1 MVIKGLA
8 LRNLCC
14 MFNLLHEQDSPLGG
28 AAAQTPAENTAYST
42 NEHTAHT
49 VTLEGHS
56 KQKPDNPERSVEE
69 YLKNRSES
77 LVPDKD
83 PNGLVLVQ
91 LSLLVA
97 FSAIF
102 PSVRLRNREKKI
114 KTLNLLLAVIG
125 PPASGK
131 GQANCV
137 VPLFDDIKK
146 AVQSTFTLT
155 APFKDAPAANPV
167 IAGNV
172 TKTRLFDHLYVNAAA
187 KCPSFMYASET
198 STILSSLDGAHGG
211 FRDLIRCAAEN
222 EPLDL
227 SRKTDTVDRSIA
239 FPYLS
244 MLLAGTQNQAT
255 GMYELNSGTFSR
267 FLYHTMDYNSELKEY
282 QVIAEEDNKPE
293 DTSKQMSTEFLSVF
307 SYYRSVQIELR
318 PDKRTTLLYN
328 AFSKE
333 VDQELTESMKED
345 KNMGYRYIFNILKIA
360 GIYAL
365 LRIWLSRAS
374 EVYKGP
380 VVIEITPDDWNNAEQ
395 YEMQLREHFVR
406 VYAFMKKEPK
416 VLYQPLLDA
425 LPDSF
430 SAAEGCKKI
439 AEVKNVS
446 STQSKE
452 WLKRLLSNKLIEK
465 VAHGHYR
472 KV

>member
-1 MVIKGLA
+1 MKY
-8 LRNLCC
+8 
-14 MFNLLHEQDSPLGG
+14 FLHEQDSPQGG
-28 AAAQTPAENTAYST
+28 ASAQIQAGNST
-42 NEHTAHT
+42 NEHPAQT
-49 VTLEGHS
+49 VSQVGHS
-56 KQKPDNPERSVEE
+56 EKEPDNPERSVEE

-83 PNGLVLVQ
+83 PDESVLVR

-102 PSVRLRNREKKI
+102 PNVRLRNREKKV

-137 VPLFDDIKK
+137 FPLFDDIKK
-146 AVQSTFTLT
+146 AVQSTFTLLV
-155 APFKDAPAANPV
+155 PFKDAPAANPV

-172 TKTRLFDHLYVNAAA
+172 TKTRLFDHLYVNEEA

-198 STILSSLDGAHGG
+198 STILSALEGAHGG

-227 SRKTDTVDRSIA
+227 SRKTDTVDRSIT

-244 MLLAGTQNQAT
+244 MLLAGTQNQAA

-267 FLYHTMDYNSELKEY
+267 FLYHTMGCNSELKEY
-282 QVIAEEDNKPE
+282 HVITEEDNKPE
-293 DTSKQMSTEFLSVF
+293 DTSKQMSMEFLSVF
-307 SYYRSVQIELR
+307 SYYRSLEIELR
-318 PDKRTTLLYN
+318 PDRKTTLLYN

-333 VDQELTESMKED
+333 VDQELTDSMKED
-345 KNMGYRYIFNILKIA
+345 KSMGYRYIFNILKIA
-360 GIYAL
+360 GILAL
-365 LRIWLSRAS
+365 LRIWLNRTS
-374 EVYKGP
+374 EVYTGP
-380 VVIEITPDDWNNAEQ
+380 VVMEITPDDWNNTLQ
-395 YEMQLREHFVR
+395 YEPQLREHFVR

-425 LPDSF
+425 LPESF
-430 SAAEGCKKI
+430 SAAYGCKKI

-452 WLKRLLSNKLIEK
+452 WLKRLLSSKLIEK
-465 VAHGHYR
+465 VAHGKYR